1 MSSVNSDGSVGAALA
16 GASPYTVDAS
26 ERINVELDSSRYGMT
41 SSLTAATLQIN
52 GDTPV
57 SVCDAALDSDFNVDA
72 GCSGDIPP
80 IPSNNFKFDVVPAIG
95 NNLTI
100 VVDYKLESGRRLRR
114 LLSLNS
120 GESDAALIVRP
131 ASVEVSDKMEGSDS
145 VEALDTQN
153 VWAYVVIGVLGVV
166 VLGMIVKGSVHRS
179 GRREGYSQVET
190 KPGKYRGRFSSN
202 IAF

>member
-1 MSSVNSDGSVGAALA
+1 MG
-16 GASPYTVDAS
+16 
-26 ERINVELDSSRYGMT
+26 T

-52 GDTPV
+52 GDAPV

-72 GCSGDIPP
+72 GCSGD

-166 VLGMIVKGSVHRS
+166 VLGLIVRRRD
-179 GRREGYSQVET
+179 GRGHSGYSQVET
-190 KPGKYRGRFSSN
+190 KPGNYRGRFSSN